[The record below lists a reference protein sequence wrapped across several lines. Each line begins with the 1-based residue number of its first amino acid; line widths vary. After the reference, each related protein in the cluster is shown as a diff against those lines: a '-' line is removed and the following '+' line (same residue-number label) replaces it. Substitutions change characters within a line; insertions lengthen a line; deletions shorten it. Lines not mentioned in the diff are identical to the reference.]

1 MPLTRELSACTI
13 KTFKSHV
20 TFFFFVRPMGEEVR
34 KLESFEE
41 VFSRYFGRVY
51 RFILSLTRSTDLAEE
66 ITQQTFFRALEK
78 IDSFEGRS
86 DVGTW
91 LCSIAK
97 NEFFSRSRRKEHPV
111 APDSL
116 VFERSGEDVAEGVQR
131 DQQRMQIHRHLHGL
145 EEPYRE
151 VFMLRVFGELKY
163 SQIAALFG
171 KSESWARVTY
181 YRAKVEIQNRIMEE
195 EK

>member
-1 MPLTRELSACTI
+1 MLHL
-13 KTFKSHV
+13 KD
-20 TFFFFVRPMGEEVR
+20 EEVR
-34 KLESFEE
+34 TLESFEE
-41 VFSRYFGRVY
+41 VFSRYFGKVY

-66 ITQQTFFRALEK
+66 ITQQTFFKALEK

-97 NEFFSRSRRKEHPV
+97 NEYFARGRRKEIPA
-111 APDSL
+111 APDNL
-116 VFERSGEDVAEGVQR
+116 IFERTDGDAAEGVHR
-131 DQQRMQIHRHLHGL
+131 EMQRMQIHRHLHEL

-163 SQIAALFG
+163 TQIAALFG

-181 YRAKVEIQNRIMEE
+181 YRAKVELQNRIMEE

>member
-1 MPLTRELSACTI
+1 MHPT
-13 KTFKSHV
+13 
-20 TFFFFVRPMGEEVR
+20 GEEVR
-34 KLESFEE
+34 ALESFEE

-51 RFILSLTRSTDLAEE
+51 RFILSMTRSTDMAEE
-66 ITQQTFFRALEK
+66 ITQQTFFKAMEK

-97 NEFFSRSRRKEHPV
+97 NEYFSRSRRKESAY
-111 APDSL
+111 APDNPI
-116 VFERSGEDVAEGVQR
+116 FERLGEDAADGVHREMQL
-131 DQQRMQIHRHLHGL
+131 MQIHRHLHEL
-145 EEPYRE
+145 DEPYRE

-163 SQIAALFG
+163 SQIASLFG

-181 YRAKVEIQNRIMEE
+181 YRAKVELQNRIKEE
-195 EK
+195 GT

>member
-1 MPLTRELSACTI
+1 MTRYAEWRKI
-13 KTFKSHV
+13 FFRKRV
-20 TFFFFVRPMGEEVR
+20 TFLLRMHPMGEEVR
-34 KLESFEE
+34 ALESFEE
-41 VFSRYFGRVY
+41 LFSRYFGRVY
-51 RFILSLTRSTDLAEE
+51 RFILSMTRSTDMAEE
-66 ITQQTFFRALEK
+66 ITQQTFFKAMEK

-97 NEFFSRSRRKEHPV
+97 NEYFSLGRRKESSF

-116 VFERSGEDVAEGVQR
+116 IFEQPGEDSSEGVHR
-131 DQQRMQIHRHLHGL
+131 EMRRMQIHKHLHEL

-181 YRAKVEIQNRIMEE
+181 YRAKVELQNRIMEE

>member
-1 MPLTRELSACTI
+1 MYGILHL
-13 KTFKSHV
+13 KV
-20 TFFFFVRPMGEEVR
+20 EEVR
-34 KLESFEE
+34 TLESFEE

-66 ITQQTFFRALEK
+66 ITQQTFYRALEK

-97 NEFFSRSRRKEHPV
+97 NEYFARGRCKEIAVP
-111 APDSL
+111 PDSL
-116 VFERSGEDVAEGVQR
+116 IFERPGEETGEGVHR
-131 DQQRMQIHRHLHGL
+131 EIQRMQIHRHLHEL

-163 SQIAALFG
+163 AQIAALFG

-181 YRAKVEIQNRIMEE
+181 YRAKVELQTRIMEE